1 MASKSYE
8 NLLEF
13 RSAIEKNNLSKVK
26 SMLTDEKLKK
36 TLNHSLEYNW
46 ESAALKNE
54 GLVIYHKI
62 LKPLLT
68 SW

>member
-46 ESAALKNE
+46 EFAALKNE